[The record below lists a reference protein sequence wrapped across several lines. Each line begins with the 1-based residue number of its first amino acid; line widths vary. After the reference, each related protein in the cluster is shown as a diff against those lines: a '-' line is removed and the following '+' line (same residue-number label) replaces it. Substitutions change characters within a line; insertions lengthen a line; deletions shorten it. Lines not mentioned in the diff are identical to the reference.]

1 MILFQT
7 NLPSTFTTMVYSFL
21 PQLFSRVKIYFPAS
35 YLFTF
40 SQRKKVSKSVDFMSS
55 PILSLRLAPGLDQ
68 LIFGGGRPFT
78 GTYSLNVT
86 PARNIIVFLKSASSS
101 PSGGTV

>member
-1 MILFQT
+1 M
-7 NLPSTFTTMVYSFL
+7 
-21 PQLFSRVKIYFPAS
+21 YFPAS

-55 PILSLRLAPGLDQ
+55 PTLSLRLTFGLDQ
-68 LIFGGGRPFT
+68 VILGGGRPFT
-78 GTYSLNVT
+78 GTYSLMVT
-86 PARNIIVFLKSASSS
+86 PARNMSVFLKSASSS